1 MVDSLS
7 LKRSWQRDRVVV
19 VPAFFLSF
27 LVHGIDSGARWSLWR
42 RVAGFDSSFFAIFYA
57 KSFGFGPRLWVW
69 MRSRCLIDW
78 CSPNRGCV
86 VADEAQNVQYSRWRC
101 VSSVFMRIREE
112 YVWCVIGVVVRRTI
126 SRIAR
131 WSSPLGD
138 DSDLGKPLC
147 VCVWSGDGW
156 DLESG
161 RLRLSIG
168 VCPEI
173 GGLVIVILSPVGFRR
188 RILVGED
195 GEGCPNTCLSSSYG

>member
-57 KSFGFGPRLWVW
+57 KLFGFGPRLWVW

-147 VCVWSGDGW
+147 VCVEWGWMRSRIWSIEALHRCMPWNWRACDR
-156 DLESG
+156 DSISG
-161 RLRLSIG
+161 RFPATNLSRWRWWRLSQH
-168 VCPEI
+168 V
-173 GGLVIVILSPVGFRR
+173 
-188 RILVGED
+188 
-195 GEGCPNTCLSSSYG
+195 LSSSYG